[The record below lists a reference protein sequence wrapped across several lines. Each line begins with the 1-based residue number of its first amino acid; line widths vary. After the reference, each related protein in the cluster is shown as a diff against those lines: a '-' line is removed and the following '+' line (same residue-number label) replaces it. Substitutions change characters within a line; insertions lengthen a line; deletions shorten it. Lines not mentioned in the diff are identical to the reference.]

1 MIQVGAAAAR
11 STKIRRVLIGL
22 LIANL
27 AVVGAKFVIG
37 LSSGSL
43 AVLGDAVHSSV
54 DAMNNVLA
62 LAVIGVAA
70 RAPDEDHP
78 YGHQKFE
85 TLGALAIVGFL
96 SVSAFELVKGA
107 VHRLAVG
114 APALNVTSTQLV
126 ILIGTL
132 AVNAVVAAYESHRGH
147 QLNSEILLAD
157 AAHTKADVFITIG
170 VLTGVIVARAGIT
183 WADPVVALLVAGV
196 IVVLAYGIVARSIPV
211 LVDQHVLPSDTIQS
225 YAQAVAGVRSAY
237 DIRSRGSRDRT
248 FAELTIAVD
257 RGATVE
263 DAHQI
268 ADLVE
273 SRLRSHLHLHEIII
287 HIEPC

>member
-114 APALNVTSTQLV
+114 APALDVTSTQLV

>member
-1 MIQVGAAAAR
+1 MMHVSGGTTR
-11 STKIRRVLIGL
+11 STQIRRVLLGL
-22 LIANL
+22 LLANL
-27 AVVGAKFVIG
+27 AVVAAKFLIG
-37 LSSGSL
+37 LSTNSL

-62 LAVIGVAA
+62 LAIIRVAA
-70 RAPDEDHP
+70 RGPDEDHP

-114 APALNVTSTQLV
+114 APALEVAQVHLV
-126 ILIGTL
+126 LLVGTL
-132 AVNAVVAAYESHRGH
+132 VVNTTVATYEARRGR

-157 AAHTKADVFITIG
+157 AAHTKADVFITVG
-170 VLTGVIVARAGIT
+170 VLAGVLLTSAGIT
-183 WADPVVALLVAGV
+183 WADPVVALLVTGV
-196 IVVLAYGIVARSIPV
+196 IVVLAYGIVARSIPI
-211 LVDQHVLPSDTIQS
+211 LVDQHVLPSNTIQT
-225 YAQAVAGVRSAY
+225 YAESVSGVRSAY
-237 DIRSRGSRDRT
+237 DIRSRGARNRT

-257 RGATVE
+257 SKATVE
-263 DAHQI
+263 DAHRI

-273 SRLRSHLHLHEIII
+273 SKLRSQLHLHEIIV
-287 HIEPC
+287 HVEPC